1 MKRTRELPFEVEAWV
16 ASMMDEAVMQL
27 QEDGGIF
34 DIATDDTEPSAWDPE
49 PVLSAVGH
57 ARLQAAAF
65 EARERDRMR
74 DGFYLDAPTSEVA
87 EAEAEEAPSAPTEA
101 PAEPGFPE
109 LTYEQARS
117 RRERAVPP
125 HTIRVRQRDLELGRR
140 LYPETDHHRP
150 RTRAACGEERPCPF
164 VSCEYHLY
172 LDVSRRAGAIKL
184 NFPDLEVED
193 MAETC
198 ALDLAER
205 GGEPGSGQGSGLTRD
220 VVARHL
226 NMTREGARQMELS
239 ALAKL
244 KGLKSVIALRDDLGV
259 AGSGARRHVPED
271 EAPDDE
277 TDDGEERRCREE
289 PR

>member
-1 MKRTRELPFEVEAWV
+1 MKRTRELPFEVEARV
-16 ASMMDEAVMQL
+16 ESVMDEAVMQL

-49 PVLSAVGH
+49 PALPAVGH

-87 EAEAEEAPSAPTEA
+87 EAEDEEALTAPTEA
-101 PAEPGFPE
+101 PGEPE

-125 HTIRVRQRDLELGRR
+125 HTIRVRQRDLAVGRR